1 MSRVCTVLC
10 ACLIW
15 NKGLPPPFSLSL
27 TMSAAL
33 LTRAKARG
41 EEVRR
46 RTGRRGLCWKRC
58 QNYSLQGES
67 DPAVLCPRHLAV
79 LFRLG
84 VQPHPLPVIL
94 PCCSYDDGAVFPPGC
109 PSSTSHPCLLSD
121 APRGR
126 LVNFTDSCHMWLGVG
141 KMKLAL
147 PERQPSCSLWAEV
160 SLVPGVLPCRLSGW
174 HRLQCFDQCN
184 R

>member
-1 MSRVCTVLC
+1 MGAQVRQATQNRRSEEVSRVCTVLC

-46 RTGRRGLCWKRC
+46 RTGRTGLCWKRC

-67 DPAVLCPRHLAV
+67 DPAALCPRHLAV

-109 PSSTSHPCLLSD
+109 PSALLTLACCQMLPVGGWLTSQTAAIC
-121 APRGR
+121 
-126 LVNFTDSCHMWLGVG
+126 
-141 KMKLAL
+141 
-147 PERQPSCSLWAEV
+147 
-160 SLVPGVLPCRLSGW
+160 GW
-174 HRLQCFDQCN
+174 E
-184 R
+184 